1 MRKEFSDLMQ
11 IKEYGWN
18 ASVAIR
24 SNQNFAPNDNSK
36 LVEQFD
42 ELLALVHINKLIVLL
57 FFHNLVQHFF
67 CTFLSSLFLYSFFI
81 ELNTEI

>member
-1 MRKEFSDLMQ
+1 MQ

-24 SNQNFAPNDNSK
+24 PNQNFAPNDNSK
-36 LVEQFD
+36 LVEQLD
-42 ELLALVHINKLIVLL
+42 ELSALVHINKMIVLL
-57 FFHNLVQHFF
+57 FFHNLAQHFF
-67 CTFLSSLFLYSFFI
+67 GTFLSSLSFLILFFI

>member
-1 MRKEFSDLMQ
+1 MQ

-24 SNQNFAPNDNSK
+24 PNQNFAPNDNSK
-36 LVEQFD
+36 LVEQLD
-42 ELLALVHINKLIVLL
+42 ELSTLVHINKLIVLL

-67 CTFLSSLFLYSFFI
+67 YTLFYRTKHRDLI
-81 ELNTEI
+81 

>member
-1 MRKEFSDLMQ
+1 MQ

-24 SNQNFAPNDNSK
+24 PNQKFAPNDNRK
-36 LVEQFD
+36 LVEQLD
-42 ELLALVHINKLIVLL
+42 ELSAPVHINKLIVLL

-67 CTFLSSLFLYSFFI
+67 GYFSLFSFLYSFFI